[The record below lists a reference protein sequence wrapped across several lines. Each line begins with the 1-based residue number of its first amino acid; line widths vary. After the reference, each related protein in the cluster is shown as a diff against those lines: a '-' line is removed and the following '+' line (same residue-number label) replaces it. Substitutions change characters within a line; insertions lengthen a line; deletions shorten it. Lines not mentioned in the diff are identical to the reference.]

1 MSADHLRVRDLP
13 AEQRPREQLA
23 RKGAG
28 DLKDGD
34 LIAIILRT
42 GSQRES
48 ALVLADRLLAQFHS
62 LAALSQATVEQLQAV
77 SGIGLAKAAQLN
89 AAFELGRRVPIEHPD
104 HQPVHDPKDAA
115 RIAARALPST
125 THEHFIILCLDT
137 RHRLIRAEEVS
148 KGTIDASLAAPRE
161 IFRAALTRNSAAVIL
176 AHNHP
181 SGDPTPSP
189 DDLATTKRLR
199 EAGEVIGVE
208 VVDHLILG
216 RDGEFVSLRQHGAFD

>member
-23 RKGAG
+23 RRGPG
-28 DLKDGD
+28 DIKDSD
-34 LIAIILRT
+34 LVAILLRT
-42 GSQRES
+42 GNPRES
-48 ALVLADRLLAQFHS
+48 AMVLADRLLAQFKT
-62 LAALSQATVEQLQAV
+62 LEALSFATVEQLQEV
-77 SGIGLAKAAQLN
+77 PGIGLAKAAQLN
-89 AAFELGRRVPIEHPD
+89 AAFELGRRVPTEHQD
-104 HQPVHDPKDAA
+104 HLPVHDPKDAA

-125 THEHFIILCLDT
+125 TEEHFLLLCLDA

-181 SGDPTPSP
+181 SGDPEPSP
-189 DDLATTKRLR
+189 DDLTTTKRLR
-199 EAGEVIGVE
+199 DAGELLGVE

-216 RDGEFVSLRQHGAFD
+216 HDGRFVSLRQRGVFD